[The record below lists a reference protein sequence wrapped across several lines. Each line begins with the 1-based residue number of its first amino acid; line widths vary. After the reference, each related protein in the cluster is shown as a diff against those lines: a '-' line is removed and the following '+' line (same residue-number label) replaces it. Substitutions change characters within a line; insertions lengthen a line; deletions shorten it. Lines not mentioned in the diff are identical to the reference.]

1 MVGRDFYLGGAGG
14 AVVGGLQGYCLRS
27 FVDTKYRIEALGDF
41 GQPSVLMGLGGGFTA
56 LGLGLAGLLGKGPL
70 RGETATGAATFYG
83 VTALATAIWSLLFPV
98 KKGGQTAAA
107 AKPPIRV
114 VKTAKTTGAK
124 PAAAKP
130 QVRVSKVGA
139 TGATKPAVVSK
150 TTAAGATRREE
161 AQFM

>member
-1 MVGRDFYLGGAGG
+1 MGRNFFIGGAGG
-14 AVVGGLQGYCLRS
+14 TAAGALQGYCLRS

-70 RGETATGAATFYG
+70 RGEAATGAATFYG

-98 KKGGQTAAA
+98 KKGEQTAAA
-107 AKPPIRV
+107 PKAAAARPPVRV
-114 VKTAKTTGAK
+114 VKSEAK
-124 PAAAKP
+124 AAPKAAEKP
-130 QVRVSKVGA
+130 QVRISRVGA
-139 TGATKPAVVSK
+139 EGAAE
-150 TTAAGATRREE
+150 TAKVAKKEE

>member
-41 GQPSVLMGLGGGFTA
+41 GQPSVLMGLGGGITA
-56 LGLGLAGLLGKGPL
+56 LALGLAGLQGKGPL

-98 KKGGQTAAA
+98 KKGEQTAAA
-107 AKPPIRV
+107 PKAVAARPPVRV
-114 VKTAKTTGAK
+114 VKSEAK
-124 PAAAKP
+124 AAPKVAEKP
-130 QVRVSKVGA
+130 QVRISRVGA
-139 TGATKPAVVSK
+139 GAAE
-150 TTAAGATRREE
+150 TAKVAKKEE

>member
-70 RGETATGAATFYG
+70 RGEVATGAATFYG
-83 VTALATAIWSLLFPV
+83 ITALATAIWSLLFPV
-98 KKGGQTAAA
+98 KKGEQTAAA
-107 AKPPIRV
+107 PKAVAARPPVRV
-114 VKTAKTTGAK
+114 VKSEAKAAPRTGE
-124 PAAAKP
+124 KP
-130 QVRVSKVGA
+130 QVRISRVGA
-139 TGATKPAVVSK
+139 AE
-150 TTAAGATRREE
+150 TAKVAREE